1 MRIERV
7 QYDGEGQWL
16 DVVFD
21 DGKRAR
27 FPALLV
33 RKLAEIAVWGAEDE
47 REEKPSGVLSIG
59 VGLERIRELLP
70 AYEKCDGFGCAIT
83 LTGIHHGDDCS
94 QKEQASS

>member
-7 QYDGEGQWL
+7 QYDGEGEWL

-33 RKLAEIAVWGAEDE
+33 RKLAEVAVWPAEPAE
-47 REEKPSGVLSIG
+47 EEEEKKP
-59 VGLERIRELLP
+59 
-70 AYEKCDGFGCAIT
+70 
-83 LTGIHHGDDCS
+83 
-94 QKEQASS
+94 